1 MNLFHEVTTY
11 EITEPLSLP
20 NYLDHVCYLKYDE
33 SSESADP
40 SDPAELSRRR
50 AELMQQFAELLST
63 AEDDI
68 HDAAPEELPPSV
80 GLLQLHEALCAQRQE
95 MKLFTKSAR
104 QTQELLQH
112 NITETSKAVE
122 SLQRFQKERPEIE
135 RKAVTPFLAS
145 LMEIDESLQRADD
158 AAKTLQKRMIDLVQ
172 GRIDTAVESY
182 CDMLSPWERFWHRK
196 TLLRYAGHL
205 AETQIA
211 SVSLVLNPFLVGL
224 EMLVQRMNDVL
235 KKHTITRL
243 NPVGQPV
250 DPETMQ
256 VVGTV
261 SREDIPRGNVVE
273 VVRFGYIHQNVVL
286 RFADVRASQ

>member
-1 MNLFHEVTTY
+1 MSLYHEVTTY

-20 NYLDHVCYLKYDE
+20 NYLDHVCYLRYDE
-33 SSESADP
+33 SPESA
-40 SDPAELSRRR
+40 DPAELSRRR

-63 AEDDI
+63 AENDI
-68 HDAAPEELPPSV
+68 QDAVPEELPPSV

-104 QTQELLQH
+104 QTQELLQY
-112 NITETSKAVE
+112 NIEETSKAVE
-122 SLQRFQKERPEIE
+122 SFERFQKERPEIE
-135 RKAVTPFLAS
+135 RKAVMTFLAS

-158 AAKTLQKRMIDLVQ
+158 AAKTLQNKLIDLVQ

-196 TLLRYAGHL
+196 TLLHYAGHL
-205 AETQIA
+205 AKAQI
-211 SVSLVLNPFLVGL
+211 SGVSLVLDPFLVGL

-235 KKHTITRL
+235 KKHAIIRL

-261 SREDIPRGNVVE
+261 HRADIPRGYVVE
-273 VVRFGYIHQNVVL
+273 VVRFGYTHQNVVL
-286 RFADVRASQ
+286 RFADVRANQ